1 VESGLKAGDKAVVTG
16 AQQLLSE
23 ELKEKIE

>member
-1 VESGLKAGDKAVVTG
+1 VNAGEKAVTIG

-23 ELKEKIE
+23 ELKGQIGGD